1 MKKIE
6 LLAPAKNL
14 ESGIAAINYGADAV
28 YIGSPKF
35 GARAAAGN
43 SLEDIK
49 ALTDYA
55 HKFYSKV
62 YVTLNTILFDDELE
76 EAQKTIHQL
85 YEIGA
90 DAVIIQDMGILEMDL
105 PPIPLFASTQTN
117 NYTADKVKF
126 LEDIGIQR
134 VILARELSLNQ
145 IKEIK
150 SKTNVDLEFFVHG
163 ALCVSYSGQCYFSHA
178 IEKGSAN
185 RGACAQACR
194 AYYSLIDNKG
204 EVIIK
209 DKHLLSLKDLNL
221 SDNIHDLLDAGVSS
235 FKIEGRLKDIDY
247 IKNITSYYRKK
258 IDEALARRDGL
269 KKSSSGKIYLDFT
282 ADPEK
287 TFNRGY
293 TDYFVNKRNKDIASP
308 NTQKSIGKKIG
319 KVKSIPENKNFF
331 IIESKEKLDNGDGIC
346 FFDNQGRLQG
356 TQVNKTDNNKI
367 FPDNLRNIEI
377 GTEIY
382 RNFDI
387 NFTKQL
393 SSSKTERKIFAIFS
407 IVETEKGIAIQAFDE
422 DNNQVYFEHELEKTI
437 ATNPERAFENIQK
450 QFTKSGDSIFKITE
464 VKTEFEQA
472 LFFPMSELNNL
483 RRKALELLEIERV
496 KNYSR
501 ESFQI
506 EKTDIPYINEKVDY
520 KENISNKLSKEFYKR
535 HGIKDIENAFE
546 IQSDFSN
553 KEIMITKHCIKY
565 QIGACEKFEKNP
577 TKFSEPLF
585 LEDNNR
591 KYKLEFDCKNCQM
604 KVLSP
609 E

>member
-49 ALTDYA
+49 ALAEYA

-126 LEDIGIQR
+126 LENIGIQR
-134 VILARELSLNQ
+134 VILARELTLNK

-178 IEKGSAN
+178 IDKGSAN

-194 AYYSLIDNKG
+194 AYYSLIDNDG
-204 EVIIK
+204 NVIVK

-221 SDNIHDLLDAGVSS
+221 SNNIHDLLEAGISS

-247 IKNITSYYRKK
+247 VKNITSYYRKK
-258 IDEALARRDGL
+258 IDEALARKDEL
-269 KKSSSGKIYLDFT
+269 KKSSSGKVYIDFT

-319 KVKSIPENKNFF
+319 KVKSLPENKNFF
-331 IIESKEKLDNGDGIC
+331 ILESKEKLNNGDGIC
-346 FFDNQGRLQG
+346 FFDNQERLQG

-367 FPDNLRNIEI
+367 FPDSLRNIEV

-387 NFTKQL
+387 SFTKQL
-393 SSSKTERKIFAIFS
+393 TSSKTERKVIAKIS
-407 IVETEKGIAIQAFDE
+407 IVETEKGIAIQASDE
-422 DNNQVYFEHELEKTI
+422 DNNHVYLEHDIEKTI
-437 ATNPERAFENIQK
+437 ATNPERAFDNIKK
-450 QFTKSGDSIFKITE
+450 QFAKSGDSIFKITE

-472 LFFPMSELNNL
+472 LFFPMSELNSL
-483 RRKALELLEIERV
+483 RRKILELLEIERL
-496 KNYSR
+496 KNYPK
-501 ESFQI
+501 ETFKI
-506 EKTDIPYINEKVDY
+506 KKNDTPYLQETIDY
-520 KENISNKLSKEFYKR
+520 KENVSNKLSEQFYER
-535 HGIKDIENAFE
+535 HGVKSIENAFE
-546 IQSDFSN
+546 VQENHAD

-565 QIGACEKFEKNP
+565 QMGACEKFEKNP
-577 TKFSEPLF
+577 KKFSEPLY

-591 KYKLEFDCKNCQM
+591 KYKLEFDSKNCLM

>member
-49 ALTDYA
+49 ALTEYA
-55 HKFYSKV
+55 HKYYSKV
-62 YVTLNTILFDDELE
+62 YVTLNTILFDNELE
-76 EAQKTIHQL
+76 EAQKIIHEL

-126 LEDIGIQR
+126 LEGVGIQR
-134 VILARELSLNQ
+134 VILARELSLKQ

-150 SKTNVDLEFFVHG
+150 SQTNINLEFFVHG

-178 IEKGSAN
+178 IDKGSAN

-194 AYYSLIDNKG
+194 AYYSLIDNDG
-204 EVIIK
+204 NVLTK

-221 SDNIHDLLDAGVSS
+221 SNSIHDLLDAGISS

-247 IKNITSYYRKK
+247 VKNVTSYYRKK
-258 IDEALARRDGL
+258 IDEALARKDGL
-269 KKSSSGKIYLDFT
+269 KKSSSGKIYFDFT

-293 TDYFVNKRNKDIASP
+293 TDYFVNKRNKGIASP

-319 KVKSIPENKNFF
+319 IVKSIPESKNFF
-331 IIESKEKLDNGDGIC
+331 ILESKEKLNNGDGIC

-367 FPDNLRNIEI
+367 FPDNLRNIEV

-387 NFTKQL
+387 SFTKQL
-393 SSSKTERKIFAIFS
+393 ASSRTERKIFAQIS
-407 IVETEKGIAIQAFDE
+407 VEETEKGIAIQASDE
-422 DNNQVYFEHELEKTI
+422 DNNHVYFDQEIEKTP
-437 ATNPERAFENIQK
+437 ATNPEKAFENIKK
-450 QFTKSGDSIFKITE
+450 QFSKSGDSIFKITE
-464 VKTEFEQA
+464 VKTEFGQA

-483 RRKALELLEIERV
+483 RRKALELLEIEKL
-496 KNYSR
+496 KNYPR
-501 ESFQI
+501 ETFKL
-506 EKTDIPYINEKVDY
+506 EKNNTPYNQERIDY
-520 KENISNKLSKEFYKR
+520 KENVSNKLSEQFYKR
-535 HGIKDIENAFE
+535 HGVKEIQNAFE
-546 IQSDFSN
+546 VQNDSSN
-553 KEIMITKHCIKY
+553 KEIMTTKHCIKY
-565 QIGACEKFEKNP
+565 QMGACEKFEKDP
-577 TKFSEPLF
+577 KKLLEPLF

-591 KYKLEFDCKNCQM
+591 KYKLEFDCENCQM

>member
-14 ESGIAAINYGADAV
+14 EWGIAAINYGADAV

-49 ALTDYA
+49 ALSDYA
-55 HKFYSKV
+55 HKFYCKV

-85 YEIGA
+85 YEIGV
-90 DAVIIQDMGILEMDL
+90 DAIIIQDMGILEMNL

-117 NYTADKVKF
+117 NYTPEKVKF
-126 LEDIGIQR
+126 LENVGIQR
-134 VILARELSLNQ
+134 VILARELSLKQ

-150 SKTNVDLEFFVHG
+150 SKTTIDLEFFVHG

-178 IEKGSAN
+178 IDKGSAN

-194 AYYSLIDNKG
+194 AYYSLIDNNG
-204 EVIIK
+204 EVIVK

-221 SDNIHDLLDAGVSS
+221 SDNIHDLLDAGISS

-247 IKNITSYYRKK
+247 VKNVTSYYRQK
-258 IDEALARRDGL
+258 IDEALARRDDL
-269 KKSSSGKIYLDFT
+269 KKSSSGKINLDFT
-282 ADPEK
+282 PDPEK

-293 TDYFVNKRNKDIASP
+293 TDYFVNKRNKEIASP
-308 NTQKSIGKKIG
+308 NTQKAIGKKIG
-319 KVKSIPENKNFF
+319 KVKSIPESKNFF
-331 IIESKEKLDNGDGIC
+331 ILESKEKLNNGDGIC

-356 TQVNKTDNNKI
+356 TQVNRTDNNKI
-367 FPDNLRNIEI
+367 FPDSFKNIEI

-382 RNFDI
+382 RNFDLS
-387 NFTKQL
+387 FTKQL
-393 SSSKTERKIFAIFS
+393 AASRTERKILAQIG
-407 IVETEKGIAIQAFDE
+407 VLETEKGIAVQASDE
-422 DNNQVYFEHELEKTI
+422 DNNMVYFEQELEKTI
-437 ATNPERAFENIQK
+437 ATNTERAFENIQK
-450 QFTKSGDSIFKITE
+450 QFAKSGDSIFKITE

-483 RRKALELLEIERV
+483 RRKALELLEIERI
-496 KNYSR
+496 KNYPN
-501 ESFQI
+501 ETFKI
-506 EKTDIPYINEKVDY
+506 EKNNIPYANQNVDY

-535 HGIKDIENAFE
+535 HGVKDIETAFE
-546 IQSDFSN
+546 NQSDLSN

-565 QIGACEKFEKNP
+565 QIGACEKFEKDP
-577 TKFSEPLF
+577 KKLSEPLF

-591 KYKLEFDCKNCQM
+591 KYKLKFDCKNCQM
-604 KVLSP
+604 IVLSP

>member
-14 ESGIAAINYGADAV
+14 ESGITAINYGADAV

-49 ALTDYA
+49 ALTEYA
-55 HKFYSKV
+55 HKYYSKV

-85 YEIGA
+85 YEIGV
-90 DAVIIQDMGILEMDL
+90 DAIIIQDMGILEMDL

-117 NYTADKVKF
+117 NYTTDKVKF
-126 LEDIGIQR
+126 LENVGIQR

-178 IEKGSAN
+178 IDKGSAN

-194 AYYSLIDNKG
+194 AYYSLIDNDG
-204 EVIIK
+204 NVITK

-221 SDNIHDLLDAGVSS
+221 SNNIHDLLDAGISS
-235 FKIEGRLKDIDY
+235 FKIEGRLKDINY
-247 IKNITSYYRKK
+247 IKNVTSYYRKK
-258 IDEALARRDGL
+258 IDEALARRDEL
-269 KKSSSGKIYLDFT
+269 KKSSSGKIYFDFT

-393 SSSKTERKIFAIFS
+393 ASSKTERKIFATIS
-407 IVETEKGIAIQAFDE
+407 VEETNKGIAIQASDE
-422 DNNQVYFEHELEKTI
+422 DNNHVYFEHELEKTP
-437 ATNPERAFENIQK
+437 ATNPEKAFENIKK
-450 QFTKSGDSIFKITE
+450 QFAKSGDSIFKITE

-472 LFFPMSELNNL
+472 LFFPMSALNNL
-483 RRKALELLEIERV
+483 RREALELLEIERLN
-496 KNYSR
+496 NYPK
-501 ESFQI
+501 ETFKI
-506 EKTDIPYINEKVDY
+506 EKNNIPYIQDKIDY
-520 KENISNKLSKEFYKR
+520 KENVSNKLSEQFHKR
-535 HGIKDIENAFE
+535 HGVKDIQKAFE
-546 IQSDFSN
+546 VQADLSN
-553 KEIMITKHCIKY
+553 KEIMRAKHCIKY
-565 QIGACEKFEKNP
+565 QMGACEKFEKDP
-577 TKFSEPLF
+577 KKLSEPLF

-591 KYKLEFDCKNCQM
+591 KYRLEFDCKNCVM

>member
-62 YVTLNTILFDDELE
+62 YVTLNTIIFDDELE

-90 DAVIIQDMGILEMDL
+90 DAIIIQDMGILEMDL

-126 LEDIGIQR
+126 LENIGIQR
-134 VILARELSLNQ
+134 VILARELSLNK

-178 IEKGSAN
+178 IDKGSAN

-194 AYYSLIDNKG
+194 AYYSLIDSDGN
-204 EVIIK
+204 IIVK

-221 SDNIHDLLDAGVSS
+221 SNNIHDLLEAGISS

-247 IKNITSYYRKK
+247 VKNITSYYRKK
-258 IDEALARRDGL
+258 IDEALARKDEL
-269 KKSSSGKIYLDFT
+269 KKSSSGKVYVDFT

-293 TDYFVNKRNKDIASP
+293 TDYFVNKRDKDIASP

-319 KVKSIPENKNFF
+319 KVKSLPENKNFF
-331 IIESKEKLDNGDGIC
+331 ILESKEKLNNGDGIC

-367 FPDNLRNIEI
+367 FPDNLRNIEV

-382 RNFDI
+382 RNFNI
-387 NFTKQL
+387 SFTKQL
-393 SSSKTERKIFAIFS
+393 TSSKTERKVIAKIS
-407 IVETEKGIAIQAFDE
+407 IVETEKGISIQSSDE
-422 DNNQVYFEHELEKTI
+422 DNNHVYLEHDIEKTI
-437 ATNPERAFENIQK
+437 ATNPERAVDNIKK
-450 QFTKSGDSIFKITE
+450 QFAKSGDSIFKIIE

-472 LFFPMSELNNL
+472 LFFPMSELNSL
-483 RRKALELLEIERV
+483 RRKALELLEIERL
-496 KNYSR
+496 KNYPK
-501 ESFQI
+501 ESFKI
-506 EKTDIPYINEKVDY
+506 EKNDTQYIQEKIDF
-520 KENISNKLSKEFYKR
+520 KENVSNKLSEQFYKR
-535 HGIKDIENAFE
+535 HGVKDIENAFE
-546 IQSDFSN
+546 VQEDLSN

-565 QIGACEKFEKNP
+565 QMGACEKFEKDP
-577 TKFSEPLF
+577 KKLSEPLY

-591 KYKLEFDCKNCQM
+591 KYRLEFDCKNCQM